1 MGKKLSAIRQDVIQI
16 LQSEFGSEN
25 QEFWKEDELNQYIRE
40 AVRMASVYT
49 PREIKATAT
58 SDGTRDV
65 DLSTDITTTDFDL
78 EMLLQVLKA
87 EYKTGQYPQQ
97 FRNVTRFGDIA
108 TLDITTAPTSGES
121 IYLYCQM
128 VHKLTE
134 DESTIPLMLEDKVIN
149 ASAGISAINKS
160 LNLYNQAQT
169 SVAVLT
175 TALTQIGSMTARIT
189 QCLEDINKGRTE
201 AGKVADAVDQAG
213 YELDLIEDQVNQAV
227 DDLTSGRAD
236 IGEITVG
243 DTAQIYAQYSRDG
256 INNARGYVDNASGY
270 LREASGHEG
279 NAAAYQQLAAHE
291 LSTASQY
298 LNQAMGNIRA
308 VSAKNSL
315 AAAGRYLETW
325 GQNKLNQ
332 AKIDLKRMSRPAI
345 YTEYSR
351 S

>member
-1 MGKKLSAIRQDVIQI
+1 MGKKLAAIRQDVIQI
-16 LQSEFGSEN
+16 LQSEIGSDN
-25 QEFWKEDELNQYIRE
+25 QDFWKEDEVNQYVKE
-40 AVRMASVYT
+40 AVRMASPYY
-49 PREIKATAT
+49 PRDFKATAV
-58 SDGTRDV
+58 SDGTRNI
-65 DLSTDITTTDFDL
+65 DLTSITTTGFDL
-78 EMLLQVLKA
+78 ELLLQVLYA

-97 FRNVTRFGDIA
+97 FRNVTRFADIISLL
-108 TLDITTAPTSGES
+108 LDYPPTSGES

-134 DESTIPLMLEDKVIN
+134 DESTLPLMLEDKVIN

-175 TALTQIGSMTARIT
+175 AALTQIGSMTARIT
-189 QCLEDINKGRTE
+189 QCVEDINKGRTE
-201 AGKVADAVDQAG
+201 AGKVADAVEQAG
-213 YELDLIEDQVNQAV
+213 YELDLVEDQVNQAV
-227 DDLTSGRAD
+227 DDLTSGRAA
-236 IGEITVG
+236 IGTITVG
-243 DTAQIYAQYSRDG
+243 DQEQAYAAYARDG
-256 INNARGYVDNASGY
+256 INNARGYVENASGY
-270 LREASGHEG
+270 FREANAHEG
-279 NAAAYQQLAAHE
+279 NSASYQQLAAHE

-308 VSAKNSL
+308 VTTKNTLTAS
-315 AAAGRYLETW
+315 GRYLESW

-332 AKIDLKRMSRPAI
+332 ALIELKRIRKHTI